1 MLQRNEFASWY
12 DKSKVSVWKITHHL
26 AKRVLTWAKFCQMTR
41 FLKRVPDY
49 IILYIQVAVHLAY
62 GNQYKAKPLTVK

>member
-49 IILYIQVAVHLAY
+49 IFRLQYIWHMATSKRL
-62 GNQYKAKPLTVK
+62 NP